1 MKKTSILHVTIS
13 TFLLAAVGY
22 GATLHAR
29 DSVPATVQ
37 NSAIHARSS
46 ATDDVDLVGVIG
58 DTLVDG
64 CKASDGG
71 CAKAWKDLGELAG
84 KKAL

>member
-1 MKKTSILHVTIS
+1 MTKTSVLRVAIS
-13 TFLLAAVGY
+13 TLLLAAVGY

-29 DSVPATVQ
+29 DSVPATAHQ
-37 NSAIHARSS
+37 NVVTARSS
-46 ATDDVDLVGVIG
+46 AAEDVDLVGVIG

-64 CKASDGG
+64 CKTSDGG

-84 KKAL
+84 KNAL

>member
-1 MKKTSILHVTIS
+1 MTKAPLLRVAIS
-13 TFLLAAVGY
+13 TLLLAAVGY

-29 DSVPATVQ
+29 DSMPATVHQ
-37 NSAIHARSS
+37 STAPVRSS
-46 ATDDVDLVGVIG
+46 VAEDVDLVGVIG
-58 DTLVDG
+58 DVLVDG
-64 CKASDGG
+64 CKSGDGG